1 MPRLSLYNGN
11 AASKE
16 NTTISFTTYLFHLD
30 FKKYWIEFLYII
42 IEKKVFTS
50 QVGREGQQEAEISG
64 KTHSVRKLLITY
76 LGS

>member
-1 MPRLSLYNGN
+1 MSRFSLYN
-11 AASKE
+11 AAP
-16 NTTISFTTYLFHLD
+16 TMYILYYLFDLD

-50 QVGREGQQEAEISG
+50 QVGRGGQQEAEISG